1 MKIIETENLTKK
13 YKRYKKQEGL
23 AGSIKGLFHREYE
36 EKIAVDD
43 FDIHVPE
50 WMTAGMRF
58 LPFYYVTYLP
68 SMLFIG
74 KCEEEAVTGLIV
86 LGVWCMVFLVLNQV
100 TYEHDRIKY
109 DGAGI

>member
-13 YKRYKKQEGL
+13 YKRYKKQE
-23 AGSIKGLFHREYE
+23 GLFHREYE

-74 KCEEEAVTGLIV
+74 KCEEEAV
-86 LGVWCMVFLVLNQV
+86 FFNSS
-100 TYEHDRIKY
+100 
-109 DGAGI
+109 